1 MLNKT
6 QTIPPDPEAL
16 SIKSSVNITTIEH
29 NGVRRGV
36 YISAIVAAIG
46 GFLCGFDTGATSG
59 VLTRVS
65 FQELF
70 FTKDN
75 LEYLQGLLLAL
86 FLMTAALGAF
96 FSGYFCGTD
105 KFLLF
110 YMQLFFFFNE

>member
-1 MLNKT
+1 MLSKI
-6 QTIPPDPEAL
+6 QTIPPDPEVL
-16 SIKSSVNITTIEH
+16 SIKPSVNITTIER

-59 VLTRVS
+59 VLTMVS

-86 FLMTAALGAF
+86 FLMTAF
-96 FSGYFCGTD
+96 FSGYFCGT
-105 KFLLF
+105 F
-110 YMQLFFFFNE
+110 